1 MEAPS
6 VVSEIWTLGS
16 RAAED
21 DVITPIFMLR
31 HEKAKLAALE
41 ESLYAVSTPGSP
53 EYGKYLTREE
63 VAARLP
69 PIEGAQ
75 ESVLT
80 WLKEHG
86 VEGAMSPPGDMI
98 TATIPVV
105 TAEKMFDAQFHY
117 F

>member
-6 VVSEIWTLGS
+6 AVADSWTLGN
-16 RAAED
+16 RAAKN

-31 HEKAKLAALE
+31 HEQAKLAALE

-53 EYGKYLTREE
+53 QYGKYLTREE

-69 PIEGAQ
+69 PVEGAE

-86 VEGAMSPPGDMI
+86 VEGAMSPSGDMI
-98 TATIPVV
+98 TAT
-105 TAEKMFDAQFHY
+105 
-117 F
+117 